1 MGILFAV
8 ICIIGYLIEM
18 MIKSKILITLTLI
31 IFSGLTFIET
41 ANSATAQ
48 SAARAVLKAKK
59 CYNATPST
67 YKKGMLTSMSRA
79 VTHWS
84 DGNKFSKSNNAQMA
98 NWNFNTATTYAN
110 MVLQIGRAYR
120 ITACN

>member
-1 MGILFAV
+1 MGILVAV
-8 ICIIGYLIEM
+8 SCIFGYLINN
-18 MIKSKILITLTLI
+18 MIKSKILITLPLI
-31 IFSGLTFIET
+31 IFAGLTFIET

-84 DGNKFSKSNNAQMA
+84 DGNKFAKSRNAQMA
-98 NWNFNTATTYAN
+98 NWNFNTAETYAN

>member
-1 MGILFAV
+1 MGILV
-8 ICIIGYLIEM
+8 VVSCIFKYFSEM
-18 MIKSKILITLTLI
+18 MIKWKILITLTLI
-31 IFSGLTFIET
+31 VFAGITFIET

-67 YKKGMLTSMSRA
+67 YKKGMLTSISRA

-84 DGNKFSKSNNAQMA
+84 DGNKFAKSRNAQMA
-98 NWNFNTATTYAN
+98 NWNFNTAETYAN

>member
-1 MGILFAV
+1 
-8 ICIIGYLIEM
+8 
-18 MIKSKILITLTLI
+18 
-31 IFSGLTFIET
+31 
-41 ANSATAQ
+41 
-48 SAARAVLKAKK
+48 
-59 CYNATPST
+59 
-67 YKKGMLTSMSRA
+67 MLTSMSRA

-120 ITACN
+120 ITACNQ

>member
-1 MGILFAV
+1 MGILVAV
-8 ICIIGYLIEM
+8 SCVFWYLIEM
-18 MIKSKILITLTLI
+18 MIKLKILITLTLF
-31 IFSGLTFIET
+31 IFLGLTFIET
-41 ANSATAQ
+41 AYSATAQ
-48 SAARAVLKAKK
+48 SAARVVLKAKK

-98 NWNFNTATTYAN
+98 NWNFNTAETYAN

>member
-1 MGILFAV
+1 
-8 ICIIGYLIEM
+8 
-18 MIKSKILITLTLI
+18 MIKWKILITLTLI
-31 IFSGLTFIET
+31 VFAGITFIET

-59 CYNATPST
+59 CYNATPSP

-84 DGNKFSKSNNAQMA
+84 DGNKFAKSRNAQMA
-98 NWNFNTATTYAN
+98 NWNFNTAETYAN

>member
-1 MGILFAV
+1 MGILVAV
-8 ICIIGYLIEM
+8 SCIFGYLINN

-31 IFSGLTFIET
+31 IFAGLTFIET

-98 NWNFNTATTYAN
+98 NWNFNTAETYAN
-110 MVLQIGRAYR
+110 MVLQIGKAYR

>member
-1 MGILFAV
+1 
-8 ICIIGYLIEM
+8 
-18 MIKSKILITLTLI
+18 MIKSKIIITLTLI
-31 IFSGLTFIET
+31 IFSGLTFVET
-41 ANSATAQ
+41 AHSATAQ

>member
-1 MGILFAV
+1 MGILVAV
-8 ICIIGYLIEM
+8 SCIFGYLINN

-31 IFSGLTFIET
+31 IFAGLTFIET

-98 NWNFNTATTYAN
+98 NWNFNTAETYAN
-110 MVLQIGRAYR
+110 MVLRIGRAYR

>member
-1 MGILFAV
+1 MSILFAV
-8 ICIIGYLIEM
+8 ICIFGYLIEM

>member
-1 MGILFAV
+1 
-8 ICIIGYLIEM
+8 
-18 MIKSKILITLTLI
+18 MIKSKTFITLTLI
-31 IFSGLTFIET
+31 IFAGLTFIET

-48 SAARAVLKAKK
+48 SAARIVLKAKK

-98 NWNFNTATTYAN
+98 NWNFNTAVTYAN
-110 MVLQIGRAYR
+110 MVLRIGRAYR

>member
-1 MGILFAV
+1 MGILV
-8 ICIIGYLIEM
+8 VVSCIFKYFSEM
-18 MIKSKILITLTLI
+18 MIKWKILITLTLI
-31 IFSGLTFIET
+31 VFAGITFIET

-98 NWNFNTATTYAN
+98 NWNFNTSETYAN

>member
-1 MGILFAV
+1 MGILVAV
-8 ICIIGYLIEM
+8 SCIFGYLINN

-31 IFSGLTFIET
+31 IFAGLTFME
-41 ANSATAQ
+41 AAHSATAQ
-48 SAARAVLKAKK
+48 SAARTVLKAKK

-84 DGNKFSKSNNAQMA
+84 DGNKFAKSRNAQMA
-98 NWNFNTATTYAN
+98 NWNFNTAETYAN

>member
-1 MGILFAV
+1 MGILVAV
-8 ICIIGYLIEM
+8 SCIFGYLINN

-31 IFSGLTFIET
+31 IFAGLTFIET

-84 DGNKFSKSNNAQMA
+84 DGNKFSKSRNAQMA
-98 NWNFNTATTYAN
+98 NWNFNTAETYAN

>member
-1 MGILFAV
+1 MGILVAV
-8 ICIIGYLIEM
+8 SCVFGYLIEM
-18 MIKSKILITLTLI
+18 MIKLKILITLTLF
-31 IFSGLTFIET
+31 IFLGLTFIET
-41 ANSATAQ
+41 AYSATAQ
-48 SAARAVLKAKK
+48 SAARVVLKAKK
-59 CYNATPST
+59 CYDATPST

-98 NWNFNTATTYAN
+98 NWNFNTAETYAN

>member
-1 MGILFAV
+1 MLKIRLFTILGI
-8 ICIIGYLIEM
+8 
-18 MIKSKILITLTLI
+18 I
-31 IFSGLTFIET
+31 IFSCSILIES
-41 ANSATAQ
+41 ANSSPAQ
-48 SAARAVLKAKK
+48 SAARAVLKAKR
-59 CYNATPST
+59 CYDATPST

-84 DGNKFSKSNNAQMA
+84 DGNKFSKANQAQMA
-98 NWNFNTATTYAN
+98 NYNFQTAKSYAN

>member
-1 MGILFAV
+1 MGILVAV
-8 ICIIGYLIEM
+8 SCIFGYLIEM
-18 MIKSKILITLTLI
+18 MIKLKILITLTLF
-31 IFSGLTFIET
+31 IFLGLTFIET

-48 SAARAVLKAKK
+48 SAARVVLKAKK

-98 NWNFNTATTYAN
+98 NWNFNTAVTYAN
-110 MVLQIGRAYR
+110 MVLRIGRAYR

>member
-1 MGILFAV
+1 MGILVAV
-8 ICIIGYLIEM
+8 SCIFGYLINN

-31 IFSGLTFIET
+31 IFAGLTFIET

-98 NWNFNTATTYAN
+98 NWNFNTAVTYAN
-110 MVLQIGRAYR
+110 MVLRIGRAYR

>member
-1 MGILFAV
+1 MGILVAV
-8 ICIIGYLIEM
+8 SCVFWYLIEM
-18 MIKSKILITLTLI
+18 MIKLKILITLTLF
-31 IFSGLTFIET
+31 IFLGLTFIET

-48 SAARAVLKAKK
+48 SAARVVLKAKK

-98 NWNFNTATTYAN
+98 NWNFNTAETYAN
-110 MVLQIGRAYR
+110 MVLQIGKAYR

>member
-1 MGILFAV
+1 MGILV
-8 ICIIGYLIEM
+8 VVSCIFKYFSEM
-18 MIKSKILITLTLI
+18 MIKWKILITLTLI
-31 IFSGLTFIET
+31 VFAGITFIET

-84 DGNKFSKSNNAQMA
+84 DGNKFAKSRNAQMA
-98 NWNFNTATTYAN
+98 NWNFNTSETYAN

>member
-1 MGILFAV
+1 MYFKIMLKIRLFTILGI
-8 ICIIGYLIEM
+8 
-18 MIKSKILITLTLI
+18 I
-31 IFSGLTFIET
+31 IFSCSILIES
-41 ANSATAQ
+41 ANSSPAQ
-48 SAARAVLKAKK
+48 SAARAVLKAKR
-59 CYNATPST
+59 CYDATPST

-84 DGNKFSKSNNAQMA
+84 DGNKFSKANQAQMA
-98 NWNFNTATTYAN
+98 NYNFQTAKTYAN

>member
-1 MGILFAV
+1 MGILVAV
-8 ICIIGYLIEM
+8 SCIFGYLINN

-31 IFSGLTFIET
+31 IFAGLTFIET

-48 SAARAVLKAKK
+48 SAARIVLKAKK
-59 CYNATPST
+59 CYDATPST

-98 NWNFNTATTYAN
+98 NWNFNTAETYAN

>member
-1 MGILFAV
+1 MGILVAV
-8 ICIIGYLIEM
+8 SCIFGYLIEM
-18 MIKSKILITLTLI
+18 MIKLKILITLTLF
-31 IFSGLTFIET
+31 IFLGLTFIET
-41 ANSATAQ
+41 AYSATAQ
-48 SAARAVLKAKK
+48 SAARVVLKAKK
-59 CYNATPST
+59 CYDATPST

-98 NWNFNTATTYAN
+98 NWNFNTAETYAN

>member
-1 MGILFAV
+1 
-8 ICIIGYLIEM
+8 M
-18 MIKSKILITLTLI
+18 MIKSKTFITLTLI
-31 IFSGLTFIET
+31 IFAGLTFTEA

-48 SAARAVLKAKK
+48 SAARTVLKAKK
-59 CYNATPST
+59 CYDATPST

-84 DGNKFSKSNNAQMA
+84 DGNKFAKSSNAQMA
-98 NWNFNTATTYAN
+98 NWNFNTAVTYAN

>member
-1 MGILFAV
+1 
-8 ICIIGYLIEM
+8 
-18 MIKSKILITLTLI
+18 MIKSKIIITLTLI
-31 IFSGLTFIET
+31 IFAGLTFIET
-41 ANSATAQ
+41 AYSATAQ

>member
-1 MGILFAV
+1 MGILVAV
-8 ICIIGYLIEM
+8 SCVFWYLIEM
-18 MIKSKILITLTLI
+18 MIKLKILITLTLF
-31 IFSGLTFIET
+31 IFLGLTFIET

-48 SAARAVLKAKK
+48 SAARVVLKAKK

-98 NWNFNTATTYAN
+98 NWNFNTAETYAN
-110 MVLQIGRAYR
+110 MVLRIGRAYR

>member
-98 NWNFNTATTYAN
+98 NWNFNTAVTYAN

>member
-1 MGILFAV
+1 MGILVAV
-8 ICIIGYLIEM
+8 SCIFGYLINN

-31 IFSGLTFIET
+31 IFAGLTFIET

-48 SAARAVLKAKK
+48 SAARIVLKAKK
-59 CYNATPST
+59 CYDATPST

-98 NWNFNTATTYAN
+98 NWNFNTAVTYAN
-110 MVLQIGRAYR
+110 MVLRIGRAYR

>member
-1 MGILFAV
+1 MFKIRYLTILA
-8 ICIIGYLIEM
+8 I
-18 MIKSKILITLTLI
+18 I
-31 IFSGLTFIET
+31 IFSCSIFIES
-41 ANSATAQ
+41 ANSSPAQ
-48 SAARAVLKAKK
+48 SAARAVLKAKR
-59 CYNATPST
+59 CYDATPST

-84 DGNKFSKSNNAQMA
+84 DGNKFSKANQAQMA
-98 NWNFNTATTYAN
+98 NYNFQTAKTYAN